1 MEHEYP
7 LSGPQDLGQVG
18 PRQPTY
24 VKRAWCIFES
34 YADALDFDPFGRESR
49 GFWVKLGGLNLHD
62 QNMSQEHFDITLRH
76 HSRAM

>member
-7 LSGPQDLGQVG
+7 LSGPQEHLGQVE

-34 YADALDFDPFGRESR
+34 YAAALDFDPFGRESH
-49 GFWVKLGGLNLHD
+49 GFWVKLGIFPLH
-62 QNMSQEHFDITLRH
+62 
-76 HSRAM
+76 

>member
-7 LSGPQDLGQVG
+7 LSGPQDLGHG

-24 VKRAWCIFES
+24 VSRAWCIFES
-34 YADALDFDPFGRESR
+34 YAAALDFDPFGRESH

-62 QNMSQEHFDITLRH
+62 QNMSQEDFE
-76 HSRAM
+76 SF